1 MSLNQSLLLIL
12 LFVDF
17 LALVGTVSLGEINLE
32 TRIHNFMKP
41 LPDGDISLMLLL
53 DSHDTLDLALTLIDS
68 LLHLLIVAFHLVYQ
82 SFIVILLTDYRR
94 EATL

>member
-17 LALVGTVSLGEINLE
+17 LALVGTVSLGEINFE

-68 LLHLLIVAFHLVYQ
+68 LLHLLVVAFHLVYQ

>member
-1 MSLNQSLLLIL
+1 
-12 LFVDF
+12 
-17 LALVGTVSLGEINLE
+17 
-32 TRIHNFMKP
+32 MKP

-53 DSHDTLDLALTLIDS
+53 DSHDTLDLALTLIHS
-68 LLHLLIVAFHLVYQ
+68 LLHLLVVAFHLVYQ